1 MRSIYIL
8 LTKSTT
14 ICSKVVY
21 MATRSE
27 FTHAAISLNGNFDE
41 LYTFSRKYKR
51 IILPAGFVTESIFD
65 AIRTTWTAP
74 FTKYAQAKAA
84 TANSREF
91 SAIWKTTKTNTDTV
105 SWDFLCVI
113 LIRNMT
119 AREKCS
125 ALNLF
130 IMLSANP
137 EQCAKMPSH
146 VS

>member
-65 AIRTTWTAP
+65 GIMGDSDNMDCAVYEVRTS
-74 FTKYAQAKAA
+74 KSCYRKLE
-84 TANSREF
+84 R
-91 SAIWKTTKTNTDTV
+91 
-105 SWDFLCVI
+105 I
-113 LIRNMT
+113 L
-119 AREKCS
+119 
-125 ALNLF
+125 
-130 IMLSANP
+130 
-137 EQCAKMPSH
+137 SH
-146 VS
+146 MENNKDK